1 MKVDALQNVET
12 PVPVFKTYIGNLLYS
27 TLDFTQEL
35 GATAPAI
42 FGQIDIQNIFSRDFE
57 GIPIGRIQ
65 LQQIEDC
72 QGSVRVNILSSR
84 QKGQLGSN
92 PTGLSVDTSGGR
104 KVLTVA
110 EYSKRICA
118 DGFSVVIALADE
130 IPLFS
135 GHKSSSKA
143 TARSLLWL
151 KQLKE
156 NNSLNWEDIYL
167 FGVTGA
173 LSHEHHSFTASA
185 ASTEIDTKIQANAT
199 ELLNL
204 GCNGLVVGGAGMG
217 ESLHQLEVAIRTVK
231 HAATSSK
238 AAETANIAG
247 EKDVVNCQRRVMVM
261 VQEMDS
267 IREILLAAGSGGDFI
282 GTNLPHILS
291 TAGLALTWDLK
302 GRTYNQSTKGSSRS
316 SSFDV
321 TKRKLSSVEA
331 ESHGADI
338 ETESSL
344 KKQSVKEA
352 PVTLVVVPPTVS
364 TAIQST
370 ESLTTSTVVTSASV
384 QGQHVEC
391 NLTHATPDD
400 FKNARSGGGVIN
412 LWETMHCKTLRPI
425 LEGCECHACKH
436 HTRAYIHH
444 LLVAKEMLGDI
455 LVYCHNQHQI
465 VQLFNEIRCL
475 KKIDDSDP
483 GGGKSFGEWSAT
495 LIAVMH

>member
-27 TLDFTQEL
+27 TLDFTEEL
-35 GATAPAI
+35 CATTPAI
-42 FGQIDIQNIFSRDFE
+42 FGQIDIQNIFSRDFDT
-57 GIPIGRIQ
+57 IPIGRIQ

-72 QGSVRVNILSSR
+72 QGSMRVNILSSR

-92 PTGLSVDTSGGR
+92 PSGLSVDTSGGR

-110 EYSKRICA
+110 DYAKRISA

-135 GHKSSSKA
+135 GSKSSFKA

-173 LSHEHHSFTASA
+173 LSHENHSLTATASPI
-185 ASTEIDTKIQANAT
+185 EIDKKLFANAT

-204 GCNGLVVGGAGMG
+204 GCSGLVVGGAGMG
-217 ESLHQLEVAIRTVK
+217 ESLYQLEVAIRTVK
-231 HAATSSK
+231 HAATSSGVV
-238 AAETANIAG
+238 EVPDISG
-247 EKDVVNCQRRVMVM
+247 ENSRLNCHRRVMVM
-261 VQEMDS
+261 AQEMDT
-267 IREILLAAGSGGDFI
+267 IREILLAARSGGDFI
-282 GTNLPHILS
+282 GTNLPHIIS

-302 GRTYNQSTKGSSRS
+302 RRSTGGSRT
-316 SSFDV
+316 SSFDAA
-321 TKRKLSSVEA
+321 KRKLSSEA
-331 ESHGADI
+331 ESEGI
-338 ETESSL
+338 ENDLENSA
-344 KKQSVKEA
+344 KKQNVGEA
-352 PVTLVVVPPTVS
+352 PAASTNPQTAS
-364 TAIQST
+364 SCTAIN
-370 ESLTTSTVVTSASV
+370 TTASAGVS
-384 QGQHVEC
+384 GQKVDSKSSPVHE
-391 NLTHATPDD
+391 TPDD
-400 FKNARSGGGVIN
+400 FMNARSAGGVIN
-412 LWETMHCKTLRPI
+412 LWETIHCKTLRPI
-425 LEGCECHACKH
+425 LECCDCHACKH

-444 LLVAKEMLGDI
+444 LLLAKEMLGDI

-475 KKIDDSDP
+475 KKTDMSDP
-483 GGGKSFGEWSAT
+483 KGGRALEEWSAS
-495 LIAVMH
+495 LVAVMH

>member
-35 GATAPAI
+35 GGTTPSI
-42 FGQIDIQNIFSRDFE
+42 FGQIDIQNIFSRDFDS
-57 GIPIGRIQ
+57 ISIGRIQ

-72 QGSVRVNILSSR
+72 QGSLRVNILSSR

-92 PTGLSVDTSGGR
+92 PSGLSVDTSGGR

-110 EYSKRICA
+110 EYAKRISA
-118 DGFSVVIALADE
+118 DSFSVVIALADE

-135 GHKSSSKA
+135 GSKSSSKS

-156 NNSLNWEDIYL
+156 NKLLNWEDIYL

-173 LSHEHHSFTASA
+173 LSHENHSLTATASPI
-185 ASTEIDTKIQANAT
+185 EIDKKIFTNAT

-231 HAATSSK
+231 HAATSSS
-238 AAETANIAG
+238 AVEITDTALENS
-247 EKDVVNCQRRVMVM
+247 KNNCHRRVMVM
-261 VQEMDS
+261 VQEMDT
-267 IREILLAAGSGGDFI
+267 IREILLAVRSGGDFI
-282 GTNLPHILS
+282 GTNLPQIIS

-302 GRTYNQSTKGSSRS
+302 RRTYNQCTTGSSRT
-316 SSFDV
+316 SSFDAV
-321 TKRKLSSVEA
+321 KRKLSSEA
-331 ESHGADI
+331 EKEGI
-338 ETESSL
+338 ENEIENST
-344 KKQSVKEA
+344 KKQNVGETIA
-352 PVTLVVVPPTVS
+352 VS
-364 TAIQST
+364 TALPTAST
-370 ESLTTSTVVTSASV
+370 CTGVNSAASTSV
-384 QGQHVEC
+384 QGELVESKSSPV
-391 NLTHATPDD
+391 HETPDD
-400 FKNARSGGGVIN
+400 FKNARSAGGVIN

-425 LEGCECHACKH
+425 LKGCECHACKH

-444 LLVAKEMLGDI
+444 LLLAKEMLGDI

-475 KKIDDSDP
+475 QKADIGDP
-483 GGGKSFGEWSAT
+483 GGGGAFEEWSAS